1 MAKSKQLIL
10 IKPEPG
16 AEPGTVGRMQPMGK
30 VAAIAAQLVSY
41 NTSGDG
47 SKGSALGTERL
58 FGPGFTMQLPTTTD
72 SVTQIMVSVSEQD
85 TAWPVLSKICRAMGW
100 RMQDMETG
108 AVFGS

>member
-1 MAKSKQLIL
+1 MGKSKQLIL
-10 IKPEPG
+10 VKPEPG
-16 AEPGTVGRMQPMGK
+16 AEPGTVGQMQPMGK
-30 VAAIAAQLVSY
+30 VQAIARELVGY

-72 SVTQIMVSVSEQD
+72 TVPPIMASVSEQD
-85 TAWPVLSKICRAMGW
+85 TAWPVLAKICRAMGW